1 MENNHFKVDH
11 QGPSGGHFKARD
23 LYKKKLANN
32 QNEKVITEN
41 KEKKTPFSW
50 IIETVNPLNH
60 LPIVSSIKNIITK
73 SNKSLDIVQS
83 AVGGFL
89 FAGAGPLGVLKGL
102 GGWAVNRITNKFIAA
117 NSDETKKNIELESNL
132 KKPNKNFTDKEIID
146 DQLSFNTK
154 EKSNN
159 KNDKVIVNKSLFTNS
174 NINNYEIF
182 NKKNSFNKAIN
193 KYSETKNHKNKINI
207 SA

>member
-1 MENNHFKVDH
+1 MENNRFKADH
-11 QGPSGGHFKARD
+11 QGPSWSHFKARD

-50 IIETVNPLNH
+50 LIETVNPLNH
-60 LPIVSSIKNIITK
+60 LPIVSSIKNVITK
-73 SNKSLDIVQS
+73 SNKSLDIIQS

-89 FAGAGPLGVLKGL
+89 FAGPLGVLKGI
-102 GGWAVNRITNKFIAA
+102 GGWALNRVTNKFITA
-117 NSDETKKNIELESNL
+117 NSDETNKNIKLDSTL
-132 KKPNKNFTDKEIID
+132 KDPNENSIDKEIID

-159 KNDKVIVNKSLFTNS
+159 QNDKVIVNKSLFTNS

-182 NKKNSFNKAIN
+182 NKKNSFNEALN

>member
-23 LYKKKLANN
+23 LYRKKLANN
-32 QNEKVITEN
+32 QNQKVITET

-60 LPIVSSIKNIITK
+60 LPIVSSIKNFITK
-73 SNKSLDIVQS
+73 SNQSLDIIQS

-89 FAGAGPLGVLKGL
+89 FAGPLGALKGL
-102 GGWAVNRITNKFIAA
+102 GGWAVNRITNKFIAI
-117 NSDETKKNIELESNL
+117 NSDETNKNLELESNL
-132 KKPNKNFTDKEIID
+132 KNPNKNLMDKEIID
-146 DQLSFNTK
+146 DRLSFNTK
-154 EKSNN
+154 EKSKN
-159 KNDKVIVNKSLFTNS
+159 KNEKIIANNLLVTNS

-182 NKKNSFNKAIN
+182 NKKNSFDKLIN
-193 KYSETKNHKNKINI
+193 NYSETKVNKNKINI

>member
-1 MENNHFKVDH
+1 MK
-11 QGPSGGHFKARD
+11 K
-23 LYKKKLANN
+23 LLLKIKKK
-32 QNEKVITEN
+32 
-41 KEKKTPFSW
+41 KTLFSW
-50 IIETVNPLNH
+50 LIETVNPLNH
-60 LPIVSSIKNIITK
+60 LPIVSSVKNIITK
-73 SNKSLDIVQS
+73 SNKSLDIIQS

-89 FAGAGPLGVLKGL
+89 FAGPLGVLKGL

-117 NSDETKKNIELESNL
+117 NSDEANTNIDLESNL
-132 KKPNKNFTDKEIID
+132 KNPNENFIDKKIID

-159 KNDKVIVNKSLFTNS
+159 QNDRVTVNKSLFTNS

-182 NKKNSFNKAIN
+182 NKKNSFNEAIN

>member
-11 QGPSGGHFKARD
+11 QGPSWGHFKARD

-41 KEKKTPFSW
+41 KEKKTPFTW
-50 IIETVNPLNH
+50 LIETVNPLNH
-60 LPIVSSIKNIITK
+60 LPIVSSVKNIITK
-73 SNKSLDIVQS
+73 SNKSLDIIQS

-89 FAGAGPLGVLKGL
+89 FAGPLGVLKGL

-117 NSDETKKNIELESNL
+117 NSDETNKNIDLESNVKNPNENFIN
-132 KKPNKNFTDKEIID
+132 KKIVA

-159 KNDKVIVNKSLFTNS
+159 QNDKVIINKSLFTNS

-182 NKKNSFNKAIN
+182 NKKNSFNEAIN
-193 KYSETKNHKNKINI
+193 KYSEAKNHKNKINI
-207 SA
+207 SV

>member
-23 LYKKKLANN
+23 LYRKKLANN
-32 QNEKVITEN
+32 QNQKVITET

-60 LPIVSSIKNIITK
+60 LPIVSSIKNFITK
-73 SNKSLDIVQS
+73 SNQSLDIIQS

-89 FAGAGPLGVLKGL
+89 FAGPLGALKGL
-102 GGWAVNRITNKFIAA
+102 GGWAVNRITNKFIAI
-117 NSDETKKNIELESNL
+117 NSDETNKNLELESNL
-132 KKPNKNFTDKEIID
+132 KNPNKNLMDKEIID
-146 DQLSFNTK
+146 DRLSFNTK
-154 EKSNN
+154 EKSKN
-159 KNDKVIVNKSLFTNS
+159 KNEKVIANNLLVTNS

-182 NKKNSFNKAIN
+182 NKKNSFDKLIN
-193 KYSETKNHKNKINI
+193 NYSETKVNKNKINI